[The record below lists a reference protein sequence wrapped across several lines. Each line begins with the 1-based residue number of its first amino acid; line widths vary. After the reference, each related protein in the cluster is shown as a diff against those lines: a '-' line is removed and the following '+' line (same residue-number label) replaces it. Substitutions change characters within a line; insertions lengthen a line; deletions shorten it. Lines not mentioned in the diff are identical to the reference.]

1 MLALYWL
8 LLHFEWFFYRFM
20 QVFFLT
26 TDNAEGDFKRLSLLM
41 ESDQDHLNIND
52 QVRVITIGFK
62 YRKKPQWVI
71 DELIELKAINPH
83 LSIRKLMELFNRLH
97 LEKNQMSVGRTFV
110 GKILQRHQYEI
121 EVLRKKIKNRRP
133 AKVKRNL
140 CWGVDLTYVTT
151 ESKEQLPIIGMIDY
165 GSRKNVCLNYI
176 KSKHSIVL
184 IGELLKAIIKFGKPK
199 SIKTDNEA
207 VFTSMVFTSFLFLF
221 GIKHQKSD
229 VAAPWQN
236 GRIERFFGTF
246 KEKARQIVIANSDDL
261 TQKLVE
267 FSYWYNSIRSHSYLD
282 GKTPDEVWN
291 NVDVF
296 RQGYKRAIWYEKWDG
311 LLTGYYLKT

>member
-1 MLALYWL
+1 MELTFLINVLMWL
-8 LLHFEWFFYRFM
+8 WMAYFWCCDFPI
-20 QVFFLT
+20 
-26 TDNAEGDFKRLSLLM
+26 NAEHTRFTSREITYDNKDADS
-41 ESDQDHLNIND
+41 
-52 QVRVITIGFK
+52 VRPSIGFK

-71 DELIELKAINPH
+71 NKIIELKALNPH
-83 LSIRKLMELFNRLH
+83 LTVRKLMELFNRLH
-97 LEKNQMSVGRTFV
+97 LEKDQMSVGRTFV
-110 GKILQRHQYEI
+110 GKTLQRNQYEI
-121 EVLRKKIKNRRP
+121 EVLRKNIKNRRP
-133 AKVKRNL
+133 GKVRRNL

-176 KSKHSIVL
+176 KSKHSIILVC
-184 IGELLKAIIKFGKPK
+184 ELFKAIIRHGKPK

-207 VFTSMVFTSFLFLF
+207 VFTSMLFTGFLFLL

-229 VAAPWQN
+229 IAAPWQN
-236 GRIERFFGTF
+236 GRIKRFFGTF
-246 KEKARQIVIANSDDL
+246 KEKVRQIVIANSDDL
-261 TQKLVE
+261 TQKLAE
-267 FSYWYNSIRSHSYLD
+267 FNFLYNAVRSHSYLD

-296 RQGYKRAIWYEKWDG
+296 TEGYKRAIWYEKWDC

>member
-1 MLALYWL
+1 MIAVFWI
-8 LLHFEWFFYRFM
+8 FINIEWIVTWILQLIYS
-20 QVFFLT
+20 T
-26 TDNAEGDFKRLSLLM
+26 ADNTENDFRRLSLLM
-41 ESDQDHLNIND
+41 ESDHDQLNIND

-71 DELIELKAINPH
+71 DEIIELKAINSH
-83 LSIRKLMELFNRLH
+83 LTVRKLMELFNRLH
-97 LEKNQMSVGRTFV
+97 LEKDQMSVGRTFV
-110 GKILQRHQYEI
+110 GKTLQRNKYEI

-140 CWGVDLTYVTT
+140 CWGIDLTYVTA

-165 GSRKNVCLNYI
+165 GSRKNLCLLHI

-184 IGELLKAIIKFGKPK
+184 IRELLKAIIKNGKPK
-199 SIKTDNEA
+199 SIKTDNER
-207 VFTSMVFTSFLFLF
+207 VFTSAIFTSFLFVL

-246 KEKARQIVIANSDDL
+246 KEKVRQIVITNSDDL
-261 TQKLVE
+261 TQKLAE

-296 RQGYKRAIWYEKWDG
+296 TQGYKRAIWYEKWDG